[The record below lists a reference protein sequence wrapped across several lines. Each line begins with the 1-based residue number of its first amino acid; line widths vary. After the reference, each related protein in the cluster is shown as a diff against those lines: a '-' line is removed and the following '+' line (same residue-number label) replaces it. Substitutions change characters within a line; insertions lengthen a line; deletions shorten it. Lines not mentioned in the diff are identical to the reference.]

1 MRNQT
6 EPVLSSYLHAKGR
19 KLGLPIAGNFEL
31 TARCNFN
38 CPMCYVHL
46 SQDEVNKR
54 GKELS
59 AKQWI
64 ELAQQAKNQ
73 GMIFLLL
80 TGGEPFVRK
89 DFFEI
94 YEACKEMGLVVSINS
109 NASLLKG
116 EILERLLENPPFR
129 MNISLY
135 GASADTYRRMCGLP
149 VFDEVVESITKL
161 KQAGVEVR
169 LNLTMTPY
177 NQQDL
182 EQIYALS
189 VKLDVPVRA
198 ANYMYPAVRV
208 DEHVDADQSRL
219 SAKESV
225 ECAVLWDKL
234 RFTEEEFQKRALAY
248 RQMTLNDVK
257 ECPAEWDE
265 GMTCRAGTTSF
276 WVCWDG
282 KMRPCGLMSAP
293 EADLNKMNFQQAW
306 EVIKQKTKE
315 IRMPSQCTTCA
326 KRNVCG
332 VCAAICQ
339 AETGSTEKV
348 PVYVCAQTD
357 EMIRRMSCEVKEEV
371 HEAE

>member
-6 EPVLSSYLHAKGR
+6 EPALSSYLHAKGR
-19 KLGLPIAGNFEL
+19 MLGLPIAGNFEL

-64 ELAQQAKNQ
+64 QLAEEAKNQ

-94 YEACKEMGLVVSINS
+94 YDACKQMGLVISINS
-109 NASLLKG
+109 NASLIKNETLQ
-116 EILERLLENPPFR
+116 RLLENPPFR

-135 GASADTYRRMCGLP
+135 GASRDTYQRMCGLP
-149 VFDEVVESITKL
+149 VFDEVVHSIVQL
-161 KQAGVEVR
+161 KKAGVEVR

-177 NQQDL
+177 NQADL
-182 EQIYALS
+182 EKIYDLS
-189 VKLDVPVRA
+189 VQLDVPVRA

-208 DEHVDADQSRL
+208 DENVDADQSRL
-219 SAKESV
+219 SAKESI
-225 ECAVLWDKL
+225 ECALRWDKL
-234 RFTEEEFQKRALAY
+234 RFTKEEFMKRAMAY
-248 RQMTLNDVK
+248 KQMSLIEDK
-257 ECPAEWDE
+257 ECPAEWEE
-265 GMTCRAGTTSF
+265 GMSCRAGKSSF

-293 EADLNKMNFQQAW
+293 EADLNTMSFVEAW
-306 EVIKQKTKE
+306 DIIKQKTKE
-315 IRMPSQCTTCA
+315 IRMPAQCIACS

-339 AETGSTEKV
+339 AETGSTDQV
-348 PVYVCAQTD
+348 PVYVCAQTE
-357 EMIRRMSCEVKEEV
+357 EMIQKMSSEVKEEH
-371 HEAE
+371 HETE